1 MKLSYSKAWDAT
13 GLTGFALRWAVY
25 NKLYQRFLKENP
37 GYDKYWG
44 RATLGALG
52 AIALFFVM
60 KAFSNFAAP
69 QLPHDITYSAA
80 LVPWAAYIAG
90 IVGFICSIF
99 ALSVFTGGS
108 VIMALKQPNPSRYIF
123 HQHRDDE
130 VEL

>member
-25 NKLYQRFLKENP
+25 NKLYVRFLKENP

-44 RATLGALG
+44 RAVLGGLG
-52 AIALFFVM
+52 VLVMFFVLN
-60 KAFSNFAAP
+60 AFVKFAKP
-69 QLPHDITYSAA
+69 MLPVDITYSSA
-80 LVPWAAYIAG
+80 LVAYAMFILG
-90 IVGFICSIF
+90 FCGLLGLLLLVGNF
-99 ALSVFTGGS
+99 A
-108 VIMALKQPNPSRYIF
+108 IKNAEMALKQPNPSRYIF